1 MNMTRKRRRPMLKRA
16 GSDIIK
22 AKRSVRMPLAPLIR
36 RRMRPILARRITR
49 NRVGDTKYFSI
60 TSDRNIP
67 AKSKHHMYG
76 PSALDLIHIS
86 VLYLMKL
93 CMVLSIKTHLNMTPS
108 LEQV

>member
-1 MNMTRKRRRPMLKRA
+1 MNMTRKRRRPMLNRA

-60 TSDRNIP
+60 TSDKNIP
-67 AKSKHHMYG
+67 ANAKYKHIQH
-76 PSALDLIHIS
+76 
-86 VLYLMKL
+86 
-93 CMVLSIKTHLNMTPS
+93 THLLTF
-108 LEQV
+108 